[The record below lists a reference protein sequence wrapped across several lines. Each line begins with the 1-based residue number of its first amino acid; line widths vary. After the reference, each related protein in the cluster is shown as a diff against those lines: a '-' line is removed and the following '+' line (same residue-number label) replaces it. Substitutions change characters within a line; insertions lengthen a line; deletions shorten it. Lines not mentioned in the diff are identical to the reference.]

1 MEVQVFS
8 AAPNVMKYIYKHGNQ
23 YWYQRAIPGKLRKI
37 LGKKTIKVSLRTNKI
52 STALIR
58 AKLQSA
64 EHKKMFTNLINKK
77 FTINFLNKVDI
88 SKFNLSFKDDSDDLF
103 SKMLLNKK
111 QIINLATKKSE
122 QSIENFLFNNVV
134 PNNNFLSK
142 LLEKY
147 LKLKKISTKSTQYS
161 SIVNSIKYLIKICG
175 DKPIDEFSS
184 IDSKKFQNFFILEQ
198 RISTGKRYQSNLFNF
213 FKTLYDYS
221 NIDKKNPFENIK
233 WPTTYFKP
241 SIAPLNS
248 NEIQKIISI
257 TKEEKSLF
265 SIIIG
270 CILNTGV
277 SVNELIGINRN
288 EINLNQFN
296 PYIVIRSNDL
306 RKINNIYKKRIIPLV
321 GISLESMDNLLRL
334 SSNEYPFYNFLGS
347 NFTIKKIESKINF
360 RIKKITDNKSLQSFK
375 ITLIDRL
382 KKINCPE
389 EIISDILGLKK
400 RSIFY
405 KNEVSIEMKYS
416 WLNQIIE

>member
-1 MEVQVFS
+1 
-8 AAPNVMKYIYKHGNQ
+8 MKYIYKHGNQ

-270 CILNTGV
+270 CILNTGL

>member
-1 MEVQVFS
+1 
-8 AAPNVMKYIYKHGNQ
+8 MKYIYKHGNQ
-23 YWYQRAIPGKLRKI
+23 YWYQRAIPGKLTKI
-37 LGKKTIKVSLRTNKI
+37 LGKKTIKISLRTNKI

-77 FTINFLNKVDI
+77 FTINFLKKVDI

-111 QIINLATKKSE
+111 QITNLATKKSE
-122 QSIENFLFNNVV
+122 QSIENFLFNNVIS
-134 PNNNFLSK
+134 NNNFLSK

-147 LKLKKISTKSTQYS
+147 LKLKKIDPKATQYS
-161 SIVNSIKYLIKICG
+161 SIANSIKYLIKICG

-184 IDSKKFQNFFILEQ
+184 IDSKKFQNFFILEK

-241 SIAPLNS
+241 SIEPLNI
-248 NEIQKIISI
+248 NEIKKIISI

-265 SIIIG
+265 SMIIG

-277 SVNELIGINRN
+277 SINELISINRN

-296 PYIVIRSNDL
+296 PYILIRSNDI

-321 GISLESMDNLLRL
+321 GVSYESMDKLLRL
-334 SSNEYPFYNFLGS
+334 STNEYPFYNFLGS

-375 ITLIDRL
+375 ISLIERL

-389 EIISDILGLKK
+389 EIISEILGLKK

-405 KNEVSIEMKYS
+405 KNEISIEMKFS

>member
-1 MEVQVFS
+1 
-8 AAPNVMKYIYKHGNQ
+8 MKYIYKHGNQ
-23 YWYQRAIPGKLRKI
+23 YWYQRAIPEKLTKI
-37 LGKKTIKVSLRTNKI
+37 LGKKTIKISLRTNKI

-77 FTINFLNKVDI
+77 FTINFLKKVDI

-111 QIINLATKKSE
+111 QITNLATKKSE
-122 QSIENFLFNNVV
+122 ESIENFLFNNVV
-134 PNNNFLSK
+134 SNNNFLSK

-147 LKLKKISTKSTQYS
+147 LRLKKIDSKATQYS

-184 IDSKKFQNFFILEQ
+184 IDSKKFQNFFILEK

-233 WPTTYFKP
+233 WPTTYFKHN
-241 SIAPLNS
+241 IEPLNI
-248 NEIQKIISI
+248 NEIKKIISI

-270 CILNTGV
+270 CILNTGI

-296 PYIVIRSNDL
+296 PYILIRSNDL

-321 GISLESMDNLLRL
+321 GVSFESMDKLSRL
-334 SSNEYPFYNFLGS
+334 STNEYPFYNFLGS
-347 NFTIKKIESKINF
+347 NFTIKKIESKVNF

-375 ITLIDRL
+375 VSLIERL

-389 EIISDILGLKK
+389 EIISEILGLKK

-405 KNEVSIEMKYS
+405 KNEISIEMKYS

>member
-1 MEVQVFS
+1 
-8 AAPNVMKYIYKHGNQ
+8 MKYIYKHGNQ
-23 YWYQRAIPGKLRKI
+23 YWYQRAIPGKLIKI
-37 LGKKTIKVSLRTNKI
+37 LGKKTIKISLRTNKI

-77 FTINFLNKVDI
+77 FTINFLKKVDI

-111 QIINLATKKSE
+111 QITNLATKKSE

-134 PNNNFLSK
+134 TNNNFLSK
-142 LLEKY
+142 LLERY
-147 LKLKKISTKSTQYS
+147 LKLKKIDFKATQYS

-184 IDSKKFQNFFILEQ
+184 RDSKKFQNFFILEK

-213 FKTLYDYS
+213 FKTLYNYS

-233 WPTTYFKP
+233 WPTTYSKP
-241 SIAPLNS
+241 SIEPLNI
-248 NEIQKIISI
+248 NEIKKIIGI

-277 SVNELIGINRN
+277 SLNELICINRN

-296 PYIVIRSNDL
+296 PYILIRSNDI

-321 GISLESMDNLLRL
+321 GVSFESMDKLLRL
-334 SSNEYPFYNFLGS
+334 STNAYPFYNFLGS

-360 RIKKITDNKSLQSFK
+360 RIKKITDNKSLKSFK
-375 ITLIDRL
+375 ISLIERL

-389 EIISDILGLKK
+389 EIISEILGLKK

-405 KNEVSIEMKYS
+405 KNEISIEMKYS

>member
-1 MEVQVFS
+1 
-8 AAPNVMKYIYKHGNQ
+8 MKYIYKHGNQ

-77 FTINFLNKVDI
+77 FSINFLNKVDI

-161 SIVNSIKYLIKICG
+161 SIVNSTKYLIKICG

-184 IDSKKFQNFFILEQ
+184 KDSKKFQNFFILEQ

-241 SIAPLNS
+241 NIEPLNI
-248 NEIQKIISI
+248 NEIKKIISI

-270 CILNTGV
+270 CILNTGI

-334 SSNEYPFYNFLGS
+334 SSNEYPLYNFLGS

>member
-1 MEVQVFS
+1 
-8 AAPNVMKYIYKHGNQ
+8 
-23 YWYQRAIPGKLRKI
+23 
-37 LGKKTIKVSLRTNKI
+37 LRTNKI

-77 FTINFLNKVDI
+77 FTINFLKKVDI

-111 QIINLATKKSE
+111 QITNLATKKSE
-122 QSIENFLFNNVV
+122 QSIENFLFNNVIS
-134 PNNNFLSK
+134 NNNFLSK

-147 LKLKKISTKSTQYS
+147 LKLKKIDPKATQYS
-161 SIVNSIKYLIKICG
+161 SIANSIKYLIKICG

-184 IDSKKFQNFFILEQ
+184 IDSKKFQNFFILEK

-241 SIAPLNS
+241 SIEPLNI
-248 NEIQKIISI
+248 NEIKKIISI

-265 SIIIG
+265 SMIIG

-277 SVNELIGINRN
+277 SINELISINRN

-296 PYIVIRSNDL
+296 PYILIRSNDI

-321 GISLESMDNLLRL
+321 GVSYESMDKLLRL
-334 SSNEYPFYNFLGS
+334 STNEYPFYNFLGS

-375 ITLIDRL
+375 ISLIERL

-389 EIISDILGLKK
+389 EIISEILGLKK

-405 KNEVSIEMKYS
+405 KNEISIEMKFS

>member
-1 MEVQVFS
+1 
-8 AAPNVMKYIYKHGNQ
+8 MKYIYKHGNQ
-23 YWYQRAIPGKLRKI
+23 YWYQRAIPRKLTKI
-37 LGKKTIKVSLRTNKI
+37 LGKKTIKISLRTNKI

-77 FTINFLNKVDI
+77 FTINFLKKVDI

-111 QIINLATKKSE
+111 QITNLVTKKSE

-134 PNNNFLSK
+134 SNDNFLSK

-147 LKLKKISTKSTQYS
+147 LKLKKIGPKATQYS
-161 SIVNSIKYLIKICG
+161 SIANSIKYLIKICG

-184 IDSKKFQNFFILEQ
+184 IDSKKFQNFFILEK

-233 WPTTYFKP
+233 WPATYLKP
-241 SIAPLNS
+241 SIEPLNI
-248 NEIQKIISI
+248 NEIKKIISI

-270 CILNTGV
+270 CILNTGI

-296 PYIVIRSNDL
+296 PYILIRSNDL

-321 GISLESMDNLLRL
+321 GVSFESMDKLLKL
-334 SSNEYPFYNFLGS
+334 STNEYPFYNFLDS

-360 RIKKITDNKSLQSFK
+360 RIKKITDAKSLKSFK
-375 ITLIDRL
+375 ISLIERL

>member
-1 MEVQVFS
+1 
-8 AAPNVMKYIYKHGNQ
+8 MKYIYKHGNQ
-23 YWYQRAIPGKLRKI
+23 YWYQRAIPGKLTKI
-37 LGKKTIKVSLRTNKI
+37 LGKKTIKISLRTNKI

-77 FTINFLNKVDI
+77 FTINFLKKVDI

-111 QIINLATKKSE
+111 QITNLATKKSE
-122 QSIENFLFNNVV
+122 QSIENFLFNNVIS
-134 PNNNFLSK
+134 NNNFLSK

-147 LKLKKISTKSTQYS
+147 LKLKKIDPKATQYS
-161 SIVNSIKYLIKICG
+161 SIANSIKYLKKTCG

-184 IDSKKFQNFFILEQ
+184 IDSKKFQNFFILEK

-241 SIAPLNS
+241 SIEPLNI
-248 NEIQKIISI
+248 NEIKKIISI

-265 SIIIG
+265 SMIIG

-277 SVNELIGINRN
+277 SINELISINRN

-296 PYIVIRSNDL
+296 PYILIRSNDI

-321 GISLESMDNLLRL
+321 GVSYESMDKLLRL
-334 SSNEYPFYNFLGS
+334 STNEYPFYNFLGS

-375 ITLIDRL
+375 ISLIERL

-389 EIISDILGLKK
+389 EIISEILGLKK

-405 KNEVSIEMKYS
+405 KNEISIEMKFS

>member
-1 MEVQVFS
+1 
-8 AAPNVMKYIYKHGNQ
+8 MKYIYKHGNQ
-23 YWYQRAIPGKLRKI
+23 YWYQRAIPGKLTKI
-37 LGKKTIKVSLRTNKI
+37 LGKKTIKISLRTNKI

-77 FTINFLNKVDI
+77 FTINFLKKVDI

-111 QIINLATKKSE
+111 QITNLATKKSE
-122 QSIENFLFNNVV
+122 QSIENFLFNNVIS
-134 PNNNFLSK
+134 NNNFLSK

-147 LKLKKISTKSTQYS
+147 LKLKKIDPKATQYS
-161 SIVNSIKYLIKICG
+161 SIANSIKYLIKICG

-184 IDSKKFQNFFILEQ
+184 IDSKKFQNFFILEK

-241 SIAPLNS
+241 SIEPLNI
-248 NEIQKIISI
+248 NEIKKIISI

-265 SIIIG
+265 SMIIG

-277 SVNELIGINRN
+277 SINELISINRN

-296 PYIVIRSNDL
+296 PYILIRSNDI

-321 GISLESMDNLLRL
+321 GVSYESMDKLLRL
-334 SSNEYPFYNFLGS
+334 STNEYPFYNFLGS

-375 ITLIDRL
+375 ISLIERL

-389 EIISDILGLKK
+389 EIISEILALKK

-405 KNEVSIEMKYS
+405 KNEISIEMKFS

>member
-1 MEVQVFS
+1 
-8 AAPNVMKYIYKHGNQ
+8 
-23 YWYQRAIPGKLRKI
+23 
-37 LGKKTIKVSLRTNKI
+37 
-52 STALIR
+52 
-58 AKLQSA
+58 
-64 EHKKMFTNLINKK
+64 MFTNLINKK
-77 FTINFLNKVDI
+77 FTINFLKKVDI

-111 QIINLATKKSE
+111 QITNLATKKSE
-122 QSIENFLFNNVV
+122 QSIENFLFNNVIS
-134 PNNNFLSK
+134 NNNFLSK

-147 LKLKKISTKSTQYS
+147 LKLKKIDPKATQYS
-161 SIVNSIKYLIKICG
+161 SIANSIKYLIKICG

-184 IDSKKFQNFFILEQ
+184 IDSKKFQNFFILEK

-241 SIAPLNS
+241 SIEPLNI
-248 NEIQKIISI
+248 NEIKKIISI

-265 SIIIG
+265 SMIIG

-277 SVNELIGINRN
+277 SINELISINRN

-296 PYIVIRSNDL
+296 PYILIRSNDI

-321 GISLESMDNLLRL
+321 GVSYESMDKLLRL
-334 SSNEYPFYNFLGS
+334 STNEYPFYNFLGS

-375 ITLIDRL
+375 ISLIERL

-389 EIISDILGLKK
+389 EIISEILGLKK

-405 KNEVSIEMKYS
+405 KNEISIEMKFS